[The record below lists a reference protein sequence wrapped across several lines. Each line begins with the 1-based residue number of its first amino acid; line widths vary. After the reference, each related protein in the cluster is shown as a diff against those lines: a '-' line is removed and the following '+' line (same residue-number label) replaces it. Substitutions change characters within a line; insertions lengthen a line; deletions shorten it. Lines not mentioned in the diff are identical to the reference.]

1 MAFIYG
7 HVGYLYHYT
16 FTHKI
21 ITNIYIGIVDYF
33 EFKV

>member
-1 MAFIYG
+1 MAMWVICI
-7 HVGYLYHYT
+7 HYT
-16 FTHKI
+16 FTPKI